1 MPWLGSVGEVIAE
14 ITALAFLSPEVQTC
28 AHDLE
33 SPLEESCS
41 GVVMGKG
48 DTEEVP
54 EGDREPREPFLFV
67 CFSVFIY
74 FCCAESS
81 LLCRLFFSCGV
92 WASHSGDFSCCGA
105 QALGHPGFCSCS
117 SQALEHRLSS
127 CGA

>member
-33 SPLEESCS
+33 SPLGESCS

-48 DTEEVP
+48 DIEDVP
-54 EGDREPREPFLFV
+54 EGDREPREPFLFL
-67 CFSVFIY
+67 FFFFNVFTY

-81 LLCRLFFSCGV
+81 LLCRLFFSSGV
-92 WASHSGDFSCCGA
+92 GFS
-105 QALGHPGFCSCS
+105 
-117 SQALEHRLSS
+117 
-127 CGA
+127 

>member
-67 CFSVFIY
+67 CFNVFTLRR
-74 FCCAESS
+74 S
-81 LLCRLFFSCGV
+81 LRSPAQVKGTQGFPAATLERHREFFFNPS
-92 WASHSGDFSCCGA
+92 
-105 QALGHPGFCSCS
+105 
-117 SQALEHRLSS
+117 
-127 CGA
+127 